1 MPPLFTL
8 KGYTKSDP
16 FDSISSK
23 WKSNLLFILPTLL
36 FFGLFYWLIEE
47 IIPILSFS
55 SQKSKWIFVA
65 TFLAIYVFL
74 AKTLRK
80 SSSLFFLAII
90 GVPLFLLD
98 VYFAGNYPSLAGK
111 NALWSY
117 QSNSFLLSISSEPL
131 RFLLWNLLTALFLG
145 PVVLWLNRLIALPFS
160 AKEIIDPKTTPY
172 EKLFDKKWTE
182 NPISKDKKT
191 RKEQRKAWLNREW
204 DFHFLRGV
212 GIVYLFYLLF
222 LWVGW
227 LSYGVAKE
235 GIWSADIQKL
245 FTGTFSNPIHGLNF
259 MGKMIMMSLLG
270 LLAAYN
276 KPLRWYATLAL
287 FMGHLISTIL
297 ISIFYF
303 ELFGVEATDERAMLF
318 PAGVIDITLSIFFLI
333 VLFLKKDDRA
343 KEYKFIKGLPS
354 TFSIPYWFSTIF
366 FYVLSGIFL
375 SYLGLLIFARFIN
388 SDVLYELFKA
398 EDFIAYNSMT
408 YSGTLALISFMCAR
422 SERLKHYLV
431 STIINPLSF
440 ALFAGFIWFV
450 FGPEFEGTYNRYFLL
465 FFVLQAII
473 ITLIHT
479 FRKLR
484 YNIDFK
490 ITSLHPSEA
499 MTTEAVVQS
508 LYETPESPVDAK
520 ASLKMLD
527 GYISNIR
534 GRKRGLVNFPFWI
547 LENVLSP
554 LWGLRPFFSLMSIE
568 ERNFFLKKYILRLP
582 TDRKIAFSP
591 PLAEVAFKIGVSIKA
606 LATFAHFSTPQ
617 GKENAKYKSPENRE
631 NFQNTNTYQPNLA
644 RLAPLLPERDS
655 YFAIEERF
663 RAEQIKKKQNREID
677 HLEFGLKS
685 MGILHPKEAYDYI
698 IIGSG
703 AAGGVMAYRLAC
715 AVEHPDRILLIERG
729 KRHSATNAMTDNEL
743 EMFAKLYKEGGLQ
756 QTKNFD
762 MTVLQAECLGGTTVV
777 NNAVC
782 FKPPADVKNRWVQDY
797 GLNLNDLDQELD
809 KIGRE
814 INIHT
819 INQAAVNQEVKNC
832 FSKGVKEYNKTKDG
846 QEKLDL
852 IDAVKVNAIDELG
865 DGLWNL
871 GNKRKRKLSMAQ
883 TYIKWAEYKGIHIL
897 EETNAVRFF
906 SNSVESTTPLKAEE
920 ILICTRD
927 KQFKRIKIN
936 KKLIIA
942 GGCLASSHFLMRSK
956 IEKNVG
962 QQMSCNYALSF
973 AFKYANKINA
983 FEGAQITAA
992 AIAKRV
998 EKKDLIFET
1007 YFNPPAA
1014 FAITLPFNFEWN
1026 QEIMANYDEYLNF
1039 GILVGSENS
1048 GRVLPKASILDG
1060 RAFEWPLD
1068 PKDIEPLKEA
1078 FRIII
1083 EIGQLSG
1090 AQSVIIPLQ
1099 PGLRINLE
1107 NKEEVQ
1113 KFLEL
1118 WANYDLSKL
1127 DVNLNTSHPQ
1137 GGNLMA
1143 GNQSKHQSE
1152 RVIDENF
1159 KLENHENVFVVD
1171 ASIFPTSLGV
1181 NPQWTV
1187 MGMSSLASKGILKED

>member
-8 KGYTKSDP
+8 KGYTESDP
-16 FDSISSK
+16 FDSIPAK
-23 WKSNLLFILPTLL
+23 WKSALLFSLPILI

-47 IIPILSFS
+47 IIPILSFHS
-55 SQKSKWIFVA
+55 PKSKWIFVA
-65 TFLAIYVFL
+65 IFLVIYLFL
-74 AKTLRK
+74 VKTLRK
-80 SSSLFFLAII
+80 SSSLFLIAMI
-90 GVPLFLLD
+90 GIPLFLID
-98 VYFAGNYPSLAGK
+98 IYFAGNYPSTAGK
-111 NALWSY
+111 NALWDY
-117 QSNSFLLSISSEPL
+117 QPNSFLRSIPSESL
-131 RFLLWNLLTALFLG
+131 RFLIWNLLTAIFLG
-145 PVVLWLNRLIALPFS
+145 PVVLWLTRMIALPFTL
-160 AKEIIDPKTTPY
+160 KKTIAPEATSY
-172 EKLFDKKWTE
+172 EKLFEEKWTE
-182 NPISKDKKT
+182 NPIARNKKT
-191 RKEQRKAWLNREW
+191 RKKQKKKWLNRTW

-222 LWVGW
+222 LWIGW
-227 LSYGVAKE
+227 LSYGVEKE
-235 GIWSADIQKL
+235 GLWSTDIEKL
-245 FTGTFSNPIHGLNF
+245 FEGTFSNPIHGLNF
-259 MGKMIMMSLLG
+259 MGKMVMMSLLG

-287 FMGHLISTIL
+287 FVGHLISTIL

-303 ELFGVEATDERAMLF
+303 ELFGVVATNEQAMLL
-318 PAGVIDITLSIFFLI
+318 PAGILDITLSIGFLI
-333 VLFLKKDDRA
+333 VLFLKKDARA
-343 KEYKFIKGLPS
+343 KEFKFIKGLPS

-375 SYLGLLIFARFIN
+375 SYLGLLIFVRFID
-388 SDVLYELFKA
+388 SDVLGKLFIA

-408 YSGTLALISFMCAR
+408 YSSTLALLAFMCAR
-422 SERLKHYLV
+422 SEHLKHYLV
-431 STIINPLSF
+431 STIINPISF
-440 ALFAGFIWFV
+440 ALLAGFIWFV
-450 FGPEFEGTYNRYFLL
+450 FGPEFGDTYNRYFL
-465 FFVLQAII
+465 FFFILQAVII
-473 ITLIHT
+473 SLIHI

-568 ERNFFLKKYILRLP
+568 ERNYFLKKYVLRLP
-582 TDRKIAFSP
+582 ADRKIACSP
-591 PLAEVAFKIGVSIKA
+591 PLAEVAFKIGISIKA

-631 NFQNTNTYQPNLA
+631 NFQSTNTYQPNLA
-644 RLAPLLPERDS
+644 RLAPLLPEQDS
-655 YFAIEERF
+655 YFAIEEKF
-663 RAEQIKKKQNREID
+663 RAEQIKRKQNKEIE

-685 MGILHPKEAYDYI
+685 MGILHPNEAYDYI

-743 EMFAKLYKEGGLQ
+743 EMFARLYKEGGLQ

-782 FKPPADVKNRWVQDY
+782 FKPPNDIKKRWAKDY
-797 GLNLNDLDQELD
+797 GLNLTDLDQEMD

-814 INIHT
+814 INIHD
-819 INQAAVNQEVKNC
+819 INQNAVNQEVKNC
-832 FSKGVKEYNKTKDG
+832 FFKGVKEYNKTKNG
-846 QEKLDL
+846 SEKLDI

-906 SNSVESTTPLKAEE
+906 SNSTESISPLKAEE

-942 GGCLASSHFLMRSK
+942 GGCLASSHFLMRSQ

-992 AIAKRV
+992 AIAKRA

-1039 GILVGSENS
+1039 GILIGSENS

-1068 PKDIEPLKEA
+1068 PKDVEPLKEA

-1099 PGLRINLE
+1099 PGLRLDLE

-1113 KFLEL
+1113 NFLNL
-1118 WANYDLSKL
+1118 WANYDLTKL
-1127 DVNLNTSHPQ
+1127 DINLNTSHPQ

-1143 GNQSKHQSE
+1143 GNESKHQSE
-1152 RVIDENF
+1152 RVIDENY
-1159 KLENHENVFVVD
+1159 KLENHKNVFVVD

-1187 MGMSSLASKGILKED
+1187 MGMSSLASKVILQE